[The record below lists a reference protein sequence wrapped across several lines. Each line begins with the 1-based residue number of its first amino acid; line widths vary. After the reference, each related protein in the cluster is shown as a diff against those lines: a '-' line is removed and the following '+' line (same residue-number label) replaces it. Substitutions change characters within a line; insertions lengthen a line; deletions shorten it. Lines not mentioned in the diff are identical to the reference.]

1 MRVVF
6 MGTPDFA
13 VSALEALSAG
23 GHELLCAV
31 TQPDRPKGRSKKPV
45 ESPVKALAERLG
57 IPVLQPVKVREKES
71 VESLEALS
79 PEVIV
84 VAAFGQILPEEIL
97 SIPPYGCLNIHAS
110 LLPKYRGASPI
121 QAAILNG
128 ETQTGITIMR
138 MDKGLDTGDILL
150 QKTVP
155 IDPEETGGS
164 LFEKLAP
171 LGGKAILETLDRLGS
186 ITPVPQRDEEASK
199 TTLIRKT
206 DGLIRWGDHALSIE
220 RMIRAYDPWP
230 GAFTLCEGRQL
241 TLWKAKAEKTARP
254 GVPGE
259 LLESA
264 DGALLVRCGEG
275 ALRITALQAEGKRR
289 MSAADFLRGQRL
301 KPGLI
306 LG

>member
-1 MRVVF
+1 MRIVF

-23 GHELLCAV
+23 GHEILCAV

-97 SIPPYGCLNIHAS
+97 SIPPYSCLNIHAS

-150 QKTVP
+150 QKAVT

-171 LGGKAILETLDRLGS
+171 LGGKAILEALDSLES
-186 ITPVPQRDEEASK
+186 ITPVPQKDEEASK
-199 TTLIRKT
+199 TSLIRKT
-206 DGLIRWGDHALSIE
+206 DGLVRWGNHALSIE

-230 GAFTLCEGRQL
+230 GAFTLCEGKQL
-241 TLWKAKAEKTARP
+241 KLWKAKAEEQAYP

-289 MSAADFLRGQRL
+289 MSAADFLRGQHL